1 MGQIG
6 GSHHQ
11 YPLIG
16 PIIRNEKNN
25 EMYIENISHVGV
37 MYLCTLNFND
47 VKTYEYNTPFSDYEI
62 KIEVDCISSKE
73 SFIVPLIVETKVSGT
88 VVVIAEIVE
97 INHLKAIQLIN
108 KSLIISVKDFLKEFY
123 GPEILKDFKRTR
135 YIPPAIRYKVMER
148 DGKRCRTCGRSSS
161 SPGVELEVDHIIPFA
176 KGGNNDLDNL
186 QTLCKDCNR
195 GKGSRRF

>member
-1 MGQIG
+1 
-6 GSHHQ
+6 
-11 YPLIG
+11 
-16 PIIRNEKNN
+16 
-25 EMYIENISHVGV
+25 
-37 MYLCTLNFND
+37 
-47 VKTYEYNTPFSDYEI
+47 
-62 KIEVDCISSKE
+62 
-73 SFIVPLIVETKVSGT
+73 LIVETKVSGT

-135 YIPPAIRYKVMER
+135 YIPPAIRVEVIQR
-148 DGKRCRTCGRSSS
+148 DGRRCCICGRSSS

-176 KGGNNDLDNL
+176 KGGNNHLDNL